1 MEKLNFDEARLVVAI
16 SIYKKKKNY
25 LFQLDFSIEEEIR
38 APTIDCFKLM

>member
-1 MEKLNFDEARLVVAI
+1 MEKLNLDEARLVVNFQ
-16 SIYKKKKNY
+16 SKKNF